1 MLDNLNTIGL
11 QECKFYNNLMIQE
24 QPRPFL
30 FSSRAFIDS
39 STFSYKLIKNIPFSF
54 EGIRLT
60 INKLKSQSLF
70 GNPYCYI
77 EFEPTS
83 FEQNK
88 KNNELV
94 LRWSQLLS
102 I

>member
-11 QECKFYNNLMIQE
+11 QECKFYNNLIIQE

-54 EGIRLT
+54 
-60 INKLKSQSLF
+60 
-70 GNPYCYI
+70 
-77 EFEPTS
+77 
-83 FEQNK
+83 
-88 KNNELV
+88 
-94 LRWSQLLS
+94 
-102 I
+102 